1 MLCVLVGVHRAAE
14 DHHGVPASGIA
25 GRGVAVR
32 HDPPVEMISPV
43 DDDALEQTAP
53 TRDGRVVDDR
63 EHAHAAT
70 VAPCLG
76 APGVGQNSVSSVGGG
91 STPPA
96 AGTPD
101 SSSSPRRICALRGA
115 KSSRLL
121 LNIA

>member
-1 MLCVLVGVHRAAE
+1 MLRVLVGVHRAPE
-14 DHHGVPASGIA
+14 DHHGVPAPRIA
-25 GRGVAVR
+25 GGGVAVR
-32 HDPPVEMISPV
+32 HEPPVEVISPV

-70 VAPCLG
+70 VAPCPG
-76 APGVGQNSVSSVGGG
+76 APGAGQNSVSSVGGG